1 LTLLVHN
8 ASGLVRPAQDTE
20 INLPSYSAMRMKKFS
35 EKHVAPK
42 KQQKYANVLGSQ
54 RHQDPMLQL
63 RQLRVS
69 VILRHLRRKTL
80 KLWFSETA
88 RFHVNFLNYRKT
100 VQRMKASNSSLL
112 IM

>member
-1 LTLLVHN
+1 
-8 ASGLVRPAQDTE
+8 
-20 INLPSYSAMRMKKFS
+20 MRMKKFS

-54 RHQDPMLQL
+54 RHQYPVSQL

-69 VILRHLRRKTL
+69 VILRHLRRETV
-80 KLWFSETA
+80 KLWFYETA
-88 RFHVNFLNYRKT
+88 RFRVNFLNYRKT
-100 VQRMKASNSSLL
+100 VQKMKASSSFLL